1 QLTPELAHVVSMLST
16 IVIVLGAVSALFGAL
31 MMNVQRDVKKLIA
44 YSTIMHMGYLFMAV
58 GLGTQLGLQA
68 ALFHIINH
76 AIAKALLFLA
86 AGIFI
91 HAVGSRNIEDL
102 SGLGRR
108 MPIATFSLAIATL
121 SLVGIPPLNVFFSKL
136 LLFNALMEKS
146 FGLALIIVISSAIAL
161 IAYMRVF
168 YVIWLGKPKEG
179 LETKE
184 PLSMSLV
191 CLLLAL
197 ICLAV
202 GLIAPIILDKL
213 IAPAVA
219 QTMDYNSYINAVLSL
234 ASKALH

>member
-1 QLTPELAHVVSMLST
+1 
-16 IVIVLGAVSALFGAL
+16 
-31 MMNVQRDVKKLIA
+31 
-44 YSTIMHMGYLFMAV
+44 
-58 GLGTQLGLQA
+58 
-68 ALFHIINH
+68 
-76 AIAKALLFLA
+76 AKALLFLA

-191 CLLLAL
+191 
-197 ICLAV
+197 
-202 GLIAPIILDKL
+202 
-213 IAPAVA
+213 
-219 QTMDYNSYINAVLSL
+219 
-234 ASKALH
+234 

>member
-1 QLTPELAHVVSMLST
+1 
-16 IVIVLGAVSALFGAL
+16 
-31 MMNVQRDVKKLIA
+31 
-44 YSTIMHMGYLFMAV
+44 
-58 GLGTQLGLQA
+58 
-68 ALFHIINH
+68 
-76 AIAKALLFLA
+76 AKALLFLA